1 VKALLNLHRQTY
13 KMETVQI
20 KIKSPSA
27 NIPDLEFKCD
37 VNEKIIEIKRR
48 ISESY
53 PTKPAESAQ
62 KLVYSGKILK
72 DSDHLCNILRFED
85 ECSAF
90 TFHLVCSIP
99 QKKTLPTSIDGLR
112 QRTNAIPSS
121 SNATSATS
129 LPEPVSTS
137 NNMHQNNPMMEDMM
151 RTFSAQY
158 SQAMASMPSTPSQE
172 EVMAMQQMYNQY
184 LSLYMQYMQSQS
196 TPQQSQVLFHQNL
209 PAQNQ
214 FNLPEP
220 HHVHAAPA
228 PPVAGEAAPN
238 AAMVMNAGAAGQ
250 IQDDAGGDRNRDILD
265 WVYVMTR
272 VLLLFSV
279 IYFHSS
285 FLRLA
290 FVAGLGFL
298 VYLYQNR
305 RNGRV
310 RVGAP
315 NPQQDQGQLQPD
327 RRNARPAV
335 RAQNPPAHPELGEHQ
350 DEVVPAGENE
360 DDDNVETDSI
370 DENSETPLVEE
381 PKPSRFAVI
390 FTFFSTLVS
399 SIIPEQPQVV

>member
-1 VKALLNLHRQTY
+1 
-13 KMETVQI
+13 M
-20 KIKSPSA
+20 
-27 NIPDLEFKCD
+27 
-37 VNEKIIEIKRR
+37 
-48 ISESY
+48 
-53 PTKPAESAQ
+53 
-62 KLVYSGKILK
+62 G
-72 DSDHLCNILRFED
+72 ILRFED
-85 ECSAF
+85 ECSVF

-99 QKKTLPTSIDGLR
+99 LKQKSLVTNTDGLR
-112 QRTNAIPSS
+112 QRVAVSSSNTASGVSSNAPTLPNAIP
-121 SNATSATS
+121 AETSINQTEA
-129 LPEPVSTS
+129 
-137 NNMHQNNPMMEDMM
+137 MEEMM
-151 RTFSAQY
+151 RSFSTQY
-158 SQAMASMPSTPSQE
+158 SQAMASMPSTPSE
-172 EVMAMQQMYNQY
+172 AEVVAMQQMYNQY
-184 LSLYMQYMQSQS
+184 LSLYMGYIQSHS
-196 TPQQSQVLFHQNL
+196 PLTQQSQVIFQQNF
-209 PAQNQ
+209 QNQ
-214 FNLPEP
+214 QQLNGGVNFEP
-220 HHVHAAPA
+220 NPVQA
-228 PPVAGEAAPN
+228 PPVGGEGAPN
-238 AAMVMNAGAAGQ
+238 AAIVMNAGAAGQ
-250 IQDDAGGDRNRDILD
+250 IQDDAAGVDRNRDVLD

-305 RNGRV
+305 RNVRV

-335 RAQNPPAHPELGEHQ
+335 RAHNPPAHPELGEHQ

-360 DDDNVETDSI
+360 DEDNVETDSI

>member
-1 VKALLNLHRQTY
+1 
-13 KMETVQI
+13 METVQI

-53 PTKPAESAQ
+53 PTKPSESAQ

-99 QKKTLPTSIDGLR
+99 QKQKPLPSSSDGLR
-112 QRTNAIPSS
+112 QRTNATSSS
-121 SNATSATS
+121 SNASSVSSS
-129 LPEPVSTS
+129 LPEPST
-137 NNMHQNNPMMEDMM
+137 NVQATNPMMEDMM

-158 SQAMASMPSTPSQE
+158 SQAMASMPSTPSE
-172 EVMAMQQMYNQY
+172 AEVMAMQQMYNQY
-184 LSLYMQYMQSQS
+184 LSLYMQYMQSQA
-196 TPQQSQVLFHQNL
+196 TPQPHQSQVLFQENL

-214 FNLPEP
+214 FNLGEP
-220 HHVHAAPA
+220 HADAAA
-228 PPVAGEAAPN
+228 PVAGEAAPN

-305 RNGRV
+305 RNGRA
-310 RVGAP
+310 RVGVQ
-315 NPQQDQGQLQPD
+315 NPQQVQPN
-327 RRNARPAV
+327 RRNERPV
-335 RAQNPPAHPELGEHQ
+335 AQNPLANPENEQQ
-350 DEVVPAGENE
+350 DEHAVHAGDSGDEINVDTNGA
-360 DDDNVETDSI
+360 DDSTTAEAAA
-370 DENSETPLVEE
+370 VEE

-390 FTFFSTLVS
+390 FTFFSTLIS

>member
-1 VKALLNLHRQTY
+1 
-13 KMETVQI
+13 METVQI

-37 VNEKIIEIKRR
+37 INEKIIEIKRR

-99 QKKTLPTSIDGLR
+99 QKQKPLPSSSDGLR
-112 QRTNAIPSS
+112 QRTNATSSS
-121 SNATSATS
+121 SNASSVSSS
-129 LPEPVSTS
+129 LPEPST
-137 NNMHQNNPMMEDMM
+137 NVQATNPMMEDMM

-158 SQAMASMPSTPSQE
+158 SQAMASMPSTPSE
-172 EVMAMQQMYNQY
+172 AEVMAMQQMYNQY
-184 LSLYMQYMQSQS
+184 LSLYMQYMQSQA
-196 TPQQSQVLFHQNL
+196 TPQPHQSQVLFQENL

-214 FNLPEP
+214 FNLGEP
-220 HHVHAAPA
+220 HADAAA
-228 PPVAGEAAPN
+228 PVAGEAAPN

-305 RNGRV
+305 RNGRA
-310 RVGAP
+310 RVGVQ
-315 NPQQDQGQLQPD
+315 NPQQVQPN
-327 RRNARPAV
+327 RRNERPV
-335 RAQNPPAHPELGEHQ
+335 AQNPLANPENEQQ
-350 DEVVPAGENE
+350 DEHAVHAGDSGDEINVDTNGA
-360 DDDNVETDSI
+360 DDSTTAEAAA
-370 DENSETPLVEE
+370 VEE

-390 FTFFSTLVS
+390 FTFFSTLIS

>member
-1 VKALLNLHRQTY
+1 
-13 KMETVQI
+13 METVQI

-99 QKKTLPTSIDGLR
+99 QKQKPLPSSSDGLR
-112 QRTNAIPSS
+112 QRTNATSSS
-121 SNATSATS
+121 SNASSVSSS
-129 LPEPVSTS
+129 LPEPST
-137 NNMHQNNPMMEDMM
+137 NVQATNPMMEDMM

-158 SQAMASMPSTPSQE
+158 SQAMASMPSTPSE
-172 EVMAMQQMYNQY
+172 AEVMAMQQMYNQY
-184 LSLYMQYMQSQS
+184 LSLYMQYMQSQA
-196 TPQQSQVLFHQNL
+196 TPQPHQSQVLFQENL

-214 FNLPEP
+214 FNLGEP
-220 HHVHAAPA
+220 HADAAA
-228 PPVAGEAAPN
+228 PVAGEAAPN

-305 RNGRV
+305 RNGRA
-310 RVGAP
+310 RVGVQ
-315 NPQQDQGQLQPD
+315 NPQQVQPN
-327 RRNARPAV
+327 RRNERPV
-335 RAQNPPAHPELGEHQ
+335 AQNPLANPENEQQ
-350 DEVVPAGENE
+350 DEHAVHAGDSGDEINVDTNGA
-360 DDDNVETDSI
+360 DDSTTAEAAA
-370 DENSETPLVEE
+370 VEE

-390 FTFFSTLVS
+390 FTFFSTLIS

>member
-1 VKALLNLHRQTY
+1 
-13 KMETVQI
+13 METVQI

-99 QKKTLPTSIDGLR
+99 QKQKPLPSSSDGLR
-112 QRTNAIPSS
+112 QRTNATSSS
-121 SNATSATS
+121 SNASSVSSS
-129 LPEPVSTS
+129 LPEPST
-137 NNMHQNNPMMEDMM
+137 NVQVTNPMMEDMM

-158 SQAMASMPSTPSQE
+158 SQAMASMPSTPSE
-172 EVMAMQQMYNQY
+172 AEVMAMQQMYNQY
-184 LSLYMQYMQSQS
+184 LSLYMQYMQSQA
-196 TPQQSQVLFHQNL
+196 TPQPHQSQVLFQENL

-214 FNLPEP
+214 FNLGEP
-220 HHVHAAPA
+220 HADAAA
-228 PPVAGEAAPN
+228 PVAGEAAPN

-305 RNGRV
+305 RNGRA
-310 RVGAP
+310 RVGVQ
-315 NPQQDQGQLQPD
+315 NPQQVQPN
-327 RRNARPAV
+327 RRNERPV
-335 RAQNPPAHPELGEHQ
+335 AQNPLANPENEQQ
-350 DEVVPAGENE
+350 DEHAVHAGDSGDEINVDTNGA
-360 DDDNVETDSI
+360 DDSTTAEAAA
-370 DENSETPLVEE
+370 VEE

-390 FTFFSTLVS
+390 FTFFSTLIS

>member
-1 VKALLNLHRQTY
+1 
-13 KMETVQI
+13 METVQI

-27 NIPDLEFKCD
+27 NISDLEFKCEL
-37 VNEKIIEIKRR
+37 NEEIIQIKKR

-72 DSDHLCNILRFED
+72 DSDQLQDILRFED

-99 QKKTLPTSIDGLR
+99 QKQKTSLPANTDGLR
-112 QRTNAIPSS
+112 QRSTAS
-121 SNATSATS
+121 SNGSSGAAFNAS
-129 LPEPVSTS
+129 LPEATQPIP
-137 NNMHQNNPMMEDMM
+137 NQNNQMEEMM
-151 RTFSAQY
+151 RTFSTQY
-158 SQAMASMPSTPSQE
+158 TQAMASMPSTPSE
-172 EVMAMQQMYNQY
+172 AEVATMQQMYNQY
-184 LSLYMQYMQSQS
+184 LSLYMQHMQSQAL
-196 TPQQSQVLFHQNL
+196 PQQSQVLMQQNFG
-209 PAQNQ
+209 NQ
-214 FNLPEP
+214 EQLDRPVNFEP
-220 HHVHAAPA
+220 NAAPA
-228 PPVAGEAAPN
+228 AAVGEGAPN

-305 RNGRV
+305 RNGRLRV
-310 RVGAP
+310 RVQ
-315 NPQQDQGQLQPD
+315 NQQPE
-327 RRNARPAV
+327 
-335 RAQNPPAHPELGEHQ
+335 PAHQQQQEQEAGQAEENTEEANLESA
-350 DEVVPAGENE
+350 DESNE
-360 DDDNVETDSI
+360 EEAPV
-370 DENSETPLVEE
+370 VEE
-381 PKPSRFAVI
+381 PKPSRLAVV
-390 FTFFSTLVS
+390 FTFFTTLVT
-399 SIIPEQPQVV
+399 SIIPEQPQVI

>member
-1 VKALLNLHRQTY
+1 
-13 KMETVQI
+13 METVQI

-99 QKKTLPTSIDGLR
+99 QKQKPLPSSSSDGLR
-112 QRTNAIPSS
+112 QRTNATSSS
-121 SNATSATS
+121 SNASSVSSS
-129 LPEPVSTS
+129 LPEPST
-137 NNMHQNNPMMEDMM
+137 NVQATNPMMEDMM

-158 SQAMASMPSTPSQE
+158 SQAMASMPSTPSE
-172 EVMAMQQMYNQY
+172 AEVMAMQQMYNQY
-184 LSLYMQYMQSQS
+184 LSLYMQYMQSQA
-196 TPQQSQVLFHQNL
+196 TPQPHQSQVLFQENL

-214 FNLPEP
+214 FNLGEP
-220 HHVHAAPA
+220 HAVAAA
-228 PPVAGEAAPN
+228 PVAGEAAPN

-305 RNGRV
+305 RNGRA
-310 RVGAP
+310 RVGVQ
-315 NPQQDQGQLQPD
+315 NPQQVQPN
-327 RRNARPAV
+327 RRNERPV
-335 RAQNPPAHPELGEHQ
+335 AQNPLANPENEQQ
-350 DEVVPAGENE
+350 DEHAVHAGDSGDEINVDTNGA
-360 DDDNVETDSI
+360 DDSTTAEAAA
-370 DENSETPLVEE
+370 VEE

-390 FTFFSTLVS
+390 FTFFSTLIS

>member
-1 VKALLNLHRQTY
+1 
-13 KMETVQI
+13 
-20 KIKSPSA
+20 
-27 NIPDLEFKCD
+27 
-37 VNEKIIEIKRR
+37 
-48 ISESY
+48 
-53 PTKPAESAQ
+53 
-62 KLVYSGKILK
+62 
-72 DSDHLCNILRFED
+72 
-85 ECSAF
+85 
-90 TFHLVCSIP
+90 
-99 QKKTLPTSIDGLR
+99 
-112 QRTNAIPSS
+112 
-121 SNATSATS
+121 
-129 LPEPVSTS
+129 
-137 NNMHQNNPMMEDMM
+137 MEDMM

-298 VYLYQNR
+298 VYIYQNR
-305 RNGRV
+305 RNNIRGNNNN
-310 RVGAP
+310 A
-315 NPQQDQGQLQPD
+315 
-327 RRNARPAV
+327 RNAPVADQPAAAAAPQD
-335 RAQNPPAHPELGEHQ
+335 AQERDAADA
-350 DEVVPAGENE
+350 DEIGTEA
-360 DDDNVETDSI
+360 DDS
-370 DENSETPLVEE
+370 DENSSAVDVTTEE
-381 PKPSRFAVI
+381 EEARPSKLTVAL
-390 FTFFSTLVS
+390 TFISTLVS

>member
-1 VKALLNLHRQTY
+1 
-13 KMETVQI
+13 METVQI

-27 NIPDLEFKCD
+27 NIPDLQFTCELD
-37 VNEKIIEIKRR
+37 EKVIQIKKR

-72 DSDHLCNILRFED
+72 DSDQLCDILRFED

-99 QKKTLPTSIDGLR
+99 QKQKTSPTSTSSDGLR
-112 QRTNAIPSS
+112 QRSTGASS
-121 SNATSATS
+121 SNANSGAS
-129 LPEPVSTS
+129 LPEPAAQTTINQS
-137 NNMHQNNPMMEDMM
+137 NPMMEEMM
-151 RTFSAQY
+151 RNFSTQY
-158 SQAMASMPSTPSQE
+158 SQAMASMPSTPSE
-172 EVMAMQQMYNQY
+172 SEVAAMQQMYNQY
-184 LSLYMQYMQSQS
+184 LTMYMQYMQSQS
-196 TPQQSQVLFHQNL
+196 ASQQSQVLLQQNF
-209 PAQNQ
+209 PNQNQ
-214 FNLPEP
+214 FNFGEP
-220 HHVHAAPA
+220 NAAPA
-228 PPVAGEAAPN
+228 APVGGEGAPN

-298 VYLYQNR
+298 VYVYQNR
-305 RNGRV
+305 RNGRT
-310 RVGAP
+310 RA
-315 NPQQDQGQLQPD
+315 
-327 RRNARPAV
+327 
-335 RAQNPPAHPELGEHQ
+335 RAQNPQPANPEPVEQQQ
-350 DEVVPAGENE
+350 DREQADENAE
-360 DDDNVETDSI
+360 EANVESDDSE
-370 DENSETPLVEE
+370 ENAADAPVVEE
-381 PKPSRFAVI
+381 PKPSKFAVV